1 MKIEI
6 RDANVEDLDF
16 LVDSMLKMAK
26 ETEDLNLSA
35 EVLEPGIKNGLTDPR
50 KAKYYIA
57 DIDNQYAGTLMIT
70 KEWSDWRNA
79 WVLWI
84 QSVYTVV
91 EYRKKG
97 VYNALYQHIK
107 NMVASHEE
115 YCGIRLY
122 VDKTNIPAQKVYTKL
137 GMNGDH
143 YQFFEW
149 MQDE

>member
-1 MKIEI
+1 MNISI
-6 RDANVEDLDF
+6 REATIKDLDF

-26 ETEDLNLSA
+26 ETEDIDLLA
-35 EVLEPGIKNGLTDPR
+35 HILEPGIKNGLLDPL

-57 DIDNQYAGTLMIT
+57 EIDNNYAGTLMIT

-97 VYNALYQHIK
+97 VYNFLYQHIK
-107 NMVASHEE
+107 NMVVNNEN

-122 VDKTNIPAQKVYTKL
+122 VDKTNTSAQQVYSKL
-137 GMNGDH
+137 GMDGDH

-149 MQDE
+149 MEDV

>member
-1 MKIEI
+1 MTIKIRE
-6 RDANVEDLDF
+6 AHQNDLDF
-16 LVDSMLKMAK
+16 LVDAMLKMAK
-26 ETEDLNLSA
+26 ETENLDLSYN
-35 EVLEPGIKNGLTDPR
+35 VLEPGIKNGLLDPL
-50 KAKYYIA
+50 KAKYFIA
-57 DIDNQYAGTLMIT
+57 EIDNKYAGTLMIT

-84 QSVYTVV
+84 QSVYTVI
-91 EYRKKG
+91 EYRNKG

-107 NMVASHEE
+107 NMVLTNNQ

-149 MQDE
+149 MEN

>member
-1 MKIEI
+1 MTIKIREA
-6 RDANVEDLDF
+6 RESDLVF

-26 ETEDLNLSA
+26 ETEDLELS
-35 EVLEPGIKNGLTDPR
+35 ENTLRQGIKNVLLDEH
-50 KAKYYIA
+50 KAIYYIA
-57 DIDNQYAGTLMIT
+57 EINNNYAGTLMIT

-91 EYRKKG
+91 EYRKNG
-97 VYNALYQHIK
+97 VYKSLYQYIK
-107 NMVASHEE
+107 QLVADNAD

-137 GMNGDH
+137 GMNGNH
-143 YQFFEW
+143 YRFFEW
-149 MQDE
+149 MEC